1 MQRTKERIGKVESM
15 KITGIECYAVRLPLI
30 SPFIISYGTYSHVES
45 VLVRLT
51 TDTGLVGWG
60 EATPDPYVTGESWA
74 STHAMLRHDLLPLL
88 RDQNPL
94 AREVIHARLDGLVT
108 GAPSA
113 KAAIDL
119 ALWDIAG
126 KHTGLSVA
134 ALLGGPVH
142 DALVWHATLSIGAPA
157 TMAAEARAA
166 VAAGHTEIKMKVG
179 AARLTDD
186 VERIMAVRAAVGPE
200 IALMVDANQGWRDP
214 ATAIRAITAI
224 APAAP
229 VWIEQPIR
237 ADDFAGLAEVRRATG
252 IAQMADEG
260 VHSARDGLRI
270 AELRAADLINVKL
283 MKTGGITEAIRLI
296 AVCEAA
302 GLRCMIGSM
311 VESTIATAAGVQIAL
326 ARRAVVANGLV
337 GPVMLREDLATG
349 LTYADGAIRIDPD
362 APGLGVFV
370 DEERVAHFTVRTDD
384 GESEKRHG
392 ER

>member
-1 MQRTKERIGKVESM
+1 MQRM
-15 KITGIECYAVRLPLI
+15 KIIGIECYAVRLPLI
-30 SPFIISYGTYSHVES
+30 APFIISYGTYSHVES

-51 TDTGLVGWG
+51 TDTGIVGWG

-74 STHAMLRHDLLPLL
+74 GTYAMLRHDLLPLL

-94 AREVIHARLDGLVT
+94 HREAIHARLDGLVT

-126 KHTGLSVA
+126 KLAGVSVA
-134 ALLGGPVH
+134 TLLGGPVR
-142 DALVWHATLSIGAPA
+142 DVLVWHATLSIGEPA

-166 VAAGHTEIKMKVG
+166 VAAGHREIKMKVG
-179 AARLTDD
+179 AARLADD
-186 VERIMAVRAAVGPE
+186 VERIMAVRQAVGPE
-200 IALMVDANQGWRDP
+200 VALMVDANQGWRDP
-214 ATAIRAITAI
+214 AIAIRAIQAI

-229 VWIEQPIR
+229 LWIEQAIR

-260 VHSARDGLRI
+260 VHNARDGLRI
-270 AELRAADLINVKL
+270 VELRAADLINVKL
-283 MKTGGITEAIRLI
+283 MKTGGITEAVRLI

-302 GLRCMIGSM
+302 GLRCMVGSM
-311 VESTIATAAGVQIAL
+311 VESTIATAAGVQLAL

-349 LTYADGAIRIDPD
+349 LTYADGALRIDPD
-362 APGLGVFV
+362 APGLGITV
-370 DEERVAHFTVRTDD
+370 DEERVARFTTAQETIR
-384 GESEKRHG
+384 
-392 ER
+392 

>member
-1 MQRTKERIGKVESM
+1 M
-15 KITGIECYAVRLPLI
+15 KITGIACYAVRLPLI
-30 SPFIISYGTYSHVES
+30 TPFIIAYGTYSHVES

-51 TDTGLVGWG
+51 TDSGLVGWG

-74 STHAMLRHDLLPLL
+74 GTDALLRHDLLPLL

-94 AREVIHARLDGLVT
+94 ARETVHARLDGLVT

-134 ALLGGPVH
+134 ALLGGPVR
-142 DALVWHATLSIGAPA
+142 DSLIWHATLSIGTPA
-157 TMAAEARAA
+157 AMAAEARAA

-179 AARLTDD
+179 AARLLDD
-186 VERIMAVRAAVGPE
+186 VERIIAVRAAVGPDVT
-200 IALMVDANQGWRDP
+200 LMVDANQGWHDP
-214 ATAIRAITAI
+214 ATAIRAIHAI

-229 VWIEQPIR
+229 IWIEQPIR

-270 AELRAADLINVKL
+270 AELRAADVINVKL
-283 MKTGGITEAIRLI
+283 MKTGGITGAMRLI

-302 GLRCMIGSM
+302 GVRCMVGSM

-326 ARRAVVANGLV
+326 ARRAIVANGLI

-349 LTYADGAIRIDPD
+349 LTYAGGAIRIDAE
-362 APGLGVFV
+362 APGLGIVV
-370 DEERVAHFTVRTDD
+370 DEERVARFQ
-384 GESEKRHG
+384 E
-392 ER
+392 ERAEQ

>member
-1 MQRTKERIGKVESM
+1 M
-15 KITGIECYAVRLPLI
+15 KIVGIACFAVRLPLVT
-30 SPFIISYGTYSHVES
+30 PFIISYGTYSHVES

-74 STHAMLRHDLLPLL
+74 GTEAMLRHDLLPLL

-94 AREVIHARLDGLVT
+94 AREAIHARLDGLVT

-126 KHTGLSVA
+126 KQAGLSIA

-142 DALVWHATLSIGAPA
+142 DTLVWHATLSIGAPA
-157 TMAAEARAA
+157 AMAAEARAA
-166 VAAGHTEIKMKVG
+166 VMAGHTEIKMKVG
-179 AARLTDD
+179 AARLMDD
-186 VERIMAVRAAVGPE
+186 VERIMAVRAAVGPDV
-200 IALMVDANQGWRDP
+200 ALMVDANQGWRDP
-214 ATAIRAITAI
+214 ATAIRAIQAI

-229 VWIEQPIR
+229 VWIEQAIR

-270 AELRAADLINVKL
+270 AELRAADLVNVKL
-283 MKTGGITEAIRLI
+283 MKTGGITEAMRLI

-302 GLRCMIGSM
+302 GLRCMVGSM

-337 GPVMLREDLATG
+337 GPVMLRDDLATG
-349 LTYADGAIRIDPD
+349 LIYADGAIRTDPD
-362 APGLGVFV
+362 APGLGIAV
-370 DEERVAHFTVRTDD
+370 DEERVTRFAATTR
-384 GESEKRHG
+384 
-392 ER
+392 ERAEE

>member
-1 MQRTKERIGKVESM
+1 M
-15 KITGIECYAVRLPLI
+15 KITGIECVAVRLPLI
-30 SPFIISYGTYSHVES
+30 APFIISYGTYSHVES

-51 TDTGLVGWG
+51 TDTGLTGWG

-74 STHAMLRHDLLPLL
+74 GTYAMLRHDLLPLL

-94 AREVIHARLDGLVT
+94 AREAIHARLDGLVT
-108 GAPSA
+108 GAPTA

-126 KHTGLSVA
+126 KYAGMSVA

-142 DALVWHATLSIGAPA
+142 DALVWHATLSIGEPA
-157 TMAAEARAA
+157 KMAAEARAA

-179 AARLTDD
+179 AARLQDD
-186 VERIMAVRAAVGPE
+186 VDRIMAVRAAVGPTV
-200 IALMVDANQGWRDP
+200 ALMVDANQGWHDP
-214 ATAIRAITAI
+214 TTAIRAITAI
-224 APAAP
+224 APADP
-229 VWIEQPIR
+229 IWIEQAVR

-260 VHSARDGLRI
+260 VHSARDALRI
-270 AELRAADLINVKL
+270 VGLRAADLINVKL
-283 MKTGGITEAIRLI
+283 MKTGGITGAMRLI

-302 GLRCMIGSM
+302 GLRCMVGSM

-326 ARRAVVANGLV
+326 SRHAVVANGLV

-349 LTYADGAIRIDPD
+349 LTYADGVIRIDPR
-362 APGLGVFV
+362 APGLGVSV
-370 DEERVAHFTVRTDD
+370 DEERVACFAARI
-384 GESEKRHG
+384 EN
-392 ER
+392 

>member
-1 MQRTKERIGKVESM
+1 M
-15 KITGIECYAVRLPLI
+15 KITGIDCYAVRLPLI
-30 SPFIISYGTYSHVES
+30 APFIISYGTYSHVES

-51 TDTGLVGWG
+51 TESGLVGWG

-74 STHAMLRHDLLPLL
+74 GTYAMLRHDLLPLL
-88 RDQNPL
+88 RDQHPL
-94 AREVIHARLDGLVT
+94 HREAIHARLDGLVT

-126 KHTGLSVA
+126 KQAAVSVA
-134 ALLGGPVH
+134 TLLGGPVR
-142 DALVWHATLSIGAPA
+142 DALVWHATLSIGEPA
-157 TMAAEARAA
+157 KMAAEARAA
-166 VAAGHTEIKMKVG
+166 VAAGYREIKMKVG
-179 AARLTDD
+179 AARLADD
-186 VERIMAVRAAVGPE
+186 VERIMAVREAVGPE
-200 IALMVDANQGWRDP
+200 VALMVDANQGWRDP
-214 ATAIRAITAI
+214 ATAIRAIQAI

-229 VWIEQPIR
+229 VWIEQAIR

-260 VHSARDGLRI
+260 VHTARDGLRI

-283 MKTGGITEAIRLI
+283 MKTGGITEAARLI

-302 GLRCMIGSM
+302 GLRCMVGSM
-311 VESTIATAAGVQIAL
+311 VESTIATAAGVQLAL

-349 LTYADGAIRIDPD
+349 LTYADGALRIDPD
-362 APGLGVFV
+362 APGLGITV
-370 DEERVAHFTVRTDD
+370 DEERVARFTTAQETIR
-384 GESEKRHG
+384 
-392 ER
+392 

>member
-1 MQRTKERIGKVESM
+1 M
-15 KITGIECYAVRLPLI
+15 KITDIACYAVRLPLI
-30 SPFIISYGTYSHVES
+30 KPFIISYGAYSHVES
-45 VLVRLT
+45 ILVRLT

-60 EATPDPYVTGESWA
+60 EATPDPFVTGESWA
-74 STHAMLRHDLLPLL
+74 GTHAMLRYDLLPLL

-94 AREVIHARLDGLVT
+94 AREAIHARLDGLVT

-126 KHTGLSVA
+126 KQAHLSIA
-134 ALLGGPVH
+134 ALLGGPVR
-142 DALVWHATLSIGAPA
+142 DALVWHATLSIGTPA
-157 TMAAEARAA
+157 TMAAEAKAA
-166 VAAGHTEIKMKVG
+166 VAAGHSEIKMKVG
-179 AARLTDD
+179 AARLADD
-186 VERIMAVRAAVGPE
+186 VERIIAVREAIGPE

-214 ATAIRAITAI
+214 ATAIRAIHAI

-260 VHSARDGLRI
+260 VYSARDGLRI
-270 AELRAADLINVKL
+270 VELRAADLINVKL
-283 MKTGGITEAIRLI
+283 MKTGGITEAVRLI

-302 GLRCMIGSM
+302 GLRCMVGSM
-311 VESTIATAAGVQIAL
+311 VESAIATAAGVQIAL

-349 LTYADGAIRIDPD
+349 LTYANGAIRMDPA
-362 APGLGVFV
+362 APGLGIVV
-370 DEERVAHFTVRTDD
+370 DEVRVARFRVTND
-384 GESEKRHG
+384 
-392 ER
+392 ERE

>member
-1 MQRTKERIGKVESM
+1 M

-30 SPFIISYGTYSHVES
+30 KPFIISYGTYSHVES

-51 TDTGLVGWG
+51 TETGVIGWG
-60 EATPDPYVTGESWA
+60 EATPDPFVTGESWA
-74 STHAMLRHDLLPLL
+74 STEAMLRHDLLPLL

-94 AREVIHARLDGLVT
+94 AREAIYARLDGLVT

-119 ALWDIAG
+119 ALWDLAG
-126 KHTGLSVA
+126 KQAGLSVA

-142 DALVWHATLSIGAPA
+142 DALTWHVTLSIGAPGVIA
-157 TMAAEARAA
+157 QEARAA

-179 AARLTDD
+179 AARLQDD
-186 VERIMAVRAAVGPE
+186 VDRIMAVREAVGPE

-214 ATAIRAITAI
+214 ATAIRAINAI

-270 AELRAADLINVKL
+270 IELRAADLINVKL
-283 MKTGGITEAIRLI
+283 MKTGGITGAMRLI
-296 AVCEAA
+296 AICEAA
-302 GLRCMIGSM
+302 GLRCMVGSM
-311 VESTIATAAGVQIAL
+311 VESAIATAAGAQIAL

-337 GPVMLREDLATG
+337 GPVMLREDIATG
-349 LTYADGAIRIDPD
+349 LTYADGAIRLDPD
-362 APGLGVFV
+362 APGLGVQV
-370 DEERVAHFTVRTDD
+370 DEERLARFVAERVTVQ
-384 GESEKRHG
+384 
-392 ER
+392 

>member
-1 MQRTKERIGKVESM
+1 
-15 KITGIECYAVRLPLI
+15 
-30 SPFIISYGTYSHVES
+30 
-45 VLVRLT
+45 
-51 TDTGLVGWG
+51 
-60 EATPDPYVTGESWA
+60 
-74 STHAMLRHDLLPLL
+74 
-88 RDQNPL
+88 
-94 AREVIHARLDGLVT
+94 LVT

-126 KHTGLSVA
+126 KQAGLSVA

-157 TMAAEARAA
+157 AMAAEARAA
-166 VAAGHTEIKMKVG
+166 VAAGHSEIKMKVG
-179 AARLTDD
+179 AARLMDD
-186 VERIMAVRAAVGPE
+186 VERIMAVRAAVGPDVT
-200 IALMVDANQGWRDP
+200 LMVDANQGWRDP
-214 ATAIRAITAI
+214 ATAIRAIQAI

-270 AELRAADLINVKL
+270 AALRAADLVNVKL
-283 MKTGGITEAIRLI
+283 MKSGGITEAMRLI

-302 GLRCMIGSM
+302 GLRCMVGSM

-326 ARRAVVANGLV
+326 ARRVVVANGLV

-349 LTYADGAIRIDPD
+349 LTYADGAIRSDPH
-362 APGLGVFV
+362 APGLGISV
-370 DEERVAHFTVRTDD
+370 DEERVARFTVSN
-384 GESEKRHG
+384 EQ
-392 ER
+392 

>member
-1 MQRTKERIGKVESM
+1 M
-15 KITGIECYAVRLPLI
+15 KIAGIECYAVRLPLI
-30 SPFIISYGTYSHVES
+30 APFIISYGTYSHVES

-51 TDTGLVGWG
+51 TDNGLVGWG

-74 STHAMLRHDLLPLL
+74 ATYTILRQDLLPLL
-88 RDQNPL
+88 RDQSPL
-94 AREVIHARLDGLVT
+94 AREAIHARLDGLVT

-126 KHTGLSVA
+126 KHAGMSVA
-134 ALLGGPVH
+134 ALLGGPVR
-142 DALVWHATLSIGAPA
+142 ASLVWHATLSIGAPEA
-157 TMAAEARAA
+157 MAAEARAA

-179 AARLTDD
+179 AARLQDD
-186 VERIMAVRAAVGPE
+186 VARIMAVRAAVGPE
-200 IALMVDANQGWRDP
+200 ITLMVDANQGWRDP

-224 APAAP
+224 APADP
-229 VWIEQPIR
+229 VWIEQAIR

-270 AELRAADLINVKL
+270 SELRAADLINVKL
-283 MKTGGITEAIRLI
+283 MKTGGITGAMRLI

-302 GLRCMIGSM
+302 GLRCMVGSM
-311 VESTIATAAGVQIAL
+311 VESTIATAAGVQVAL

-349 LTYADGAIRIDPD
+349 LTYTDGAIRIDPH
-362 APGLGVFV
+362 ALGLGVSV
-370 DEERVAHFTVRTDD
+370 DEERVAHFAT
-384 GESEKRHG
+384 EHASIQ
-392 ER
+392 

>member
-1 MQRTKERIGKVESM
+1 LGWRDAMGAAV
-15 KITGIECYAVRLPLI
+15 KITGIACYAVRLPLI
-30 SPFIISYGTYSHVES
+30 TPFIISYGTYSHVES

-88 RDQNPL
+88 HDQNPL
-94 AREVIHARLDGLVT
+94 ARETIHARLDEVVT

-119 ALWDIAG
+119 AVWDIAG
-126 KHTGLSVA
+126 KHAGVSVA
-134 ALLGGPVH
+134 TLLGGPVRES
-142 DALVWHATLSIGAPA
+142 LIWHATLSIGEPA
-157 TMAAEARAA
+157 TMARAAEGA

-179 AARLTDD
+179 AARLQDD
-186 VERIMAVRAAVGPE
+186 VDRIIAVRAAVGPD

-224 APAAP
+224 TPAAP
-229 VWIEQPIR
+229 IWIEQPIR
-237 ADDFAGLAEVRRATG
+237 ADDFAGLADVRRATG

-260 VHSARDGLRI
+260 VYGARDALRI
-270 AELRAADLINVKL
+270 VTLRAADLINVKL
-283 MKTGGITEAIRLI
+283 MKTGGITEAMRLI

-302 GLRCMIGSM
+302 GLRCMVGSM

-326 ARRAVVANGLV
+326 ARQVVVANGLV

-349 LTYADGAIRIDPD
+349 LTYADGAIRMDPD
-362 APGLGVFV
+362 APGLGIVV
-370 DEERVAHFTVRTDD
+370 NEESVARFAA
-384 GESEKRHG
+384 SSQ
-392 ER
+392 

>member
-1 MQRTKERIGKVESM
+1 M
-15 KITGIECYAVRLPLI
+15 KIVGIDCYAVRLPLI
-30 SPFIISYGTYSHVES
+30 KPFIISYGTYSHVES
-45 VLVRLT
+45 ILVRLT

-88 RDQNPL
+88 PGQNPL
-94 AREVIHARLDGLVT
+94 RREAIHARLDGLVI

-134 ALLGGPVH
+134 ALLGGPVR
-142 DALVWHATLSIGAPA
+142 DTLVWHATLSIGEPA
-157 TMAAEARAA
+157 AMAAEARAA
-166 VAAGHTEIKMKVG
+166 VAAGHTELKMKVG
-179 AARLTDD
+179 AARLADD
-186 VERIMAVRAAVGPE
+186 VNRIMAVREAIGPD

-214 ATAIRAITAI
+214 ATAIRAIHAI

-229 VWIEQPIR
+229 VWVEQAIR

-252 IAQMADEG
+252 LAQMADEG
-260 VHSARDGLRI
+260 VHTARDGLRVV
-270 AELRAADLINVKL
+270 ELRAADLINVKL
-283 MKTGGITEAIRLI
+283 MKTGGITQAIRLI

-302 GLRCMIGSM
+302 GLRCMVGSM
-311 VESTIATAAGVQIAL
+311 VESTIATAAGVQVAL

-337 GPVMLREDLATG
+337 GPVMLAEDLATG
-349 LTYADGAIRIDPD
+349 LTYADGTIRADPD
-362 APGLGVFV
+362 APGLGVTV
-370 DEERVAHFTVRTDD
+370 DEERVAHFGVAR
-384 GESEKRHG
+384 SA
-392 ER
+392 

>member
-1 MQRTKERIGKVESM
+1 MPIVPAIVVHAPGGKM
-15 KITGIECYAVRLPLI
+15 KITGIASYAVRLPLI
-30 SPFIISYGTYSHVES
+30 APFIIAYGTYSHVES

-74 STHAMLRHDLLPLL
+74 STDALLRRDLLPLL

-94 AREVIHARLDGLVT
+94 AREAIHARLEGFVT

-126 KHTGLSVA
+126 KQSGLSVA
-134 ALLGGPVH
+134 A
-142 DALVWHATLSIGAPA
+142 W
-157 TMAAEARAA
+157 
-166 VAAGHTEIKMKVG
+166 
-179 AARLTDD
+179 
-186 VERIMAVRAAVGPE
+186 PE
-200 IALMVDANQGWRDP
+200 ITLMVDANQGWRDP
-214 ATAIRAITAI
+214 ATAIRAIHAI

-237 ADDFAGLAEVRRATG
+237 ADDFAGLAEVRGATG
-252 IAQMADEG
+252 VAQMADEG
-260 VHSARDGLRI
+260 VHTARDGLRVV
-270 AELRAADLINVKL
+270 ALRAADLINVKL
-283 MKTGGITEAIRLI
+283 MKTGGITEAMRLI

-302 GLRCMIGSM
+302 GLRCMVGSM
-311 VESTIATAAGVQIAL
+311 VESTIATAAGVQVAL

-349 LTYADGAIRIDPD
+349 LTYADGAIRIDPR
-362 APGLGVFV
+362 APGLGIVV
-370 DEERVAHFTVRTDD
+370 DEERVARVLSTD
-384 GESEKRHG
+384 
-392 ER
+392 

>member
-1 MQRTKERIGKVESM
+1 ME
-15 KITGIECYAVRLPLI
+15 ITGIECYAVRLPLI
-30 SPFIISYGTYSHVES
+30 APFVISYGTYAHVES

-74 STHAMLRHDLLPLL
+74 GTHAMLRHDLLPLL
-88 RDQNPL
+88 RDRDPL
-94 AREVIHARLDGLVT
+94 AREAIHARLDGLVT

-126 KHTGLSVA
+126 KHAGLSVA

-142 DALVWHATLSIGAPA
+142 DSLLWHATLSIGEPA
-157 TMAAEARAA
+157 KMAADARAA

-179 AARLTDD
+179 ASRLQDD
-186 VERIMAVRAAVGPE
+186 VERIMAVREAVGPAV
-200 IALMVDANQGWRDP
+200 ALMVDANQGWRDP
-214 ATAIRAITAI
+214 ATAIRAIRAI

-237 ADDFAGLAEVRRATG
+237 ADDFVGLAEVRRATG

-260 VHSARDGLRI
+260 VHGARDGLRI
-270 AELRAADLINVKL
+270 AELRAADLVNVKL
-283 MKTGGITEAIRLI
+283 MKTGGITGAMRLI

-302 GLRCMIGSM
+302 GLRCMVGSM
-311 VESTIATAAGVQIAL
+311 VESTVATAAGVQVAL

-337 GPVMLREDLATG
+337 GPVMLKEDLATG
-349 LTYADGAIRIDPD
+349 LTYADGAIRNDPD
-362 APGLGVFV
+362 APGLGVVV
-370 DEERVAHFTVRTDD
+370 DEERVMRVASN
-384 GESEKRHG
+384 E
-392 ER
+392 